1 MEELMEFKEFVG
13 TSIDDA
19 KEKAMDYFNSNHIE
33 FELMPAKFFSVITG
47 KNSVRIKARKYE
59 LSKEHDEH
67 IAKAKNFIVSL
78 LKHSLINIEL
88 EEKHQNS
95 TVVFELKGEDE
106 ALLLNDK
113 GALLDAF
120 QHILVKHSNG
130 KDLGINY
137 ELDCADYKKERETFI
152 KSYVNK
158 ACSVVKKTNNPYIMK
173 PLNPSERRIVHM
185 YVQNEHGLQ
194 SESIGEGFYKKVKI
208 DKTNSNAKENA

>member
-1 MEELMEFKEFVG
+1 MEYKEFVG

-33 FELMPAKFFSVITG
+33 FELMPPKFLSVITG
-47 KNSVRIKARKYE
+47 KNSVRIKARKNE
-59 LSKEHDEH
+59 FSSEHVEH
-67 IAKAKNFIVSL
+67 IAKTKEFIISL
-78 LKHSLINIEL
+78 LKFAQVDIEL

-95 TVVFELKGEDE
+95 TVVFELKGRDE

-137 ELDCADYKKERETFI
+137 ELDCSDYKKEREAFI

-158 ACSVVKKTNNPYIMK
+158 ACTVVKKTSNPYIMK
-173 PLNPSERRIVHM
+173 PLNPSERRLVHM

-208 DKTNSNAKENA
+208 EKFNPNAKENS